1 VAIKIGI
8 IDIGTYSTRL
18 LISAVHKKE
27 TLEKTLNS
35 IEDILSVG
43 KITALGRNLKQTG
56 LLQEEAMQETLST
69 LKEYKMLADEY
80 KVDYLIAFA
89 TQACREAKN
98 SKEFIKKVKNL
109 GIDIHIID
117 PQKEAYFSFLATAY
131 GVNPDG
137 SFVMIDQ
144 GGGSTEY
151 AYAEKDNNQFT
162 LKESISFPFGIVGLT
177 EKFIK
182 NDPPTKE
189 ELTDLKEYL
198 KNHIT
203 KAYKI
208 MKNAKHLIGLGG
220 TITTLVA
227 LEYNIFPYSSEK
239 VHKKKLTKDQV
250 KKWFKELS
258 SLTVKQRKQIPQIE
272 DKRAEVIISGIAIF
286 ETSLEVFNKDEIIV
300 SDWGL
305 RHGALIDFIIRRFK

>member
-1 VAIKIGI
+1 MAIKVGI
-8 IDIGTYSTRL
+8 IDIGTYSTRF
-18 LISAVHKKE
+18 LISAIHKKE
-27 TLEKTLNS
+27 NLEETLNS
-35 IEDILSVG
+35 IEDIFSVG
-43 KITALGRNLKQTG
+43 KITALGRKLKETG
-56 LLQEEAMQETLST
+56 FLQEEAMQETLSV
-69 LKEYKMLADEY
+69 LKEYKLIADEY
-80 KVDYLIAFA
+80 KLDYLKAYA

-98 SKEFIKKVKNL
+98 GNEFIERVKKL
-109 GIDIHIID
+109 GIDVEIID

-151 AYAEKDNNQFT
+151 AYAVKENGKFN

-182 NDPPTKE
+182 NDPPTNKE
-189 ELTDLKEYL
+189 LNDLKEYI
-198 KNHIT
+198 KGHIV
-203 KAYKI
+203 KAYEK
-208 MKNAKHLIGLGG
+208 MKQTKYLIGLGG

-239 VHKKKLTKDQV
+239 VHKKKLTKEQV
-250 KKWFKELS
+250 KKWFNELS
-258 SLTVKQRKQIPQIE
+258 SLTVEERKKIPQIE
-272 DKRAEVIISGIAIF
+272 DKRAEVILSGIAIF
-286 ETSLEVFNKDEIIV
+286 DTSLEVFNKEELIV

-305 RHGALIDFIIRRFK
+305 RHGALIDFIMRRFR

>member
-1 VAIKIGI
+1 MAIKVGI
-8 IDIGTYSTRL
+8 IDIGTYSTRF
-18 LISAVHKKE
+18 LISAIHKKD
-27 TLEKTLNS
+27 TLEETLNS
-35 IEDILSVG
+35 IEDIFSAG
-43 KITALGRNLKQTG
+43 RITALGRNLKQTG
-56 LLQEEAMQETLST
+56 FLQEDAMQETLSV
-69 LKEYKMLADEY
+69 LKEYKMIADEY
-80 KVDYLIAFA
+80 NLDYLKAYA

-98 SKEFIKKVKNL
+98 GEDFIQRVKEL
-109 GIDIHIID
+109 GIDVEIID

-151 AYAEKDNNQFT
+151 AYAVKENGKFS

-182 NDPPTKE
+182 NDPPTEE
-189 ELTDLKEYL
+189 ELEELKSYIRNYIKQAYE
-198 KNHIT
+198 KMKDT
-203 KAYKI
+203 KY
-208 MKNAKHLIGLGG
+208 LIGLGG

-239 VHKKKLTKDQV
+239 VHKKKLTREQV

-258 SLTVKQRKQIPQIE
+258 SLTVAQRKQIPQIE
-272 DKRAEVIISGIAIF
+272 DKRAEVILSGIAIF
-286 ETSLEVFNKDEIIV
+286 DTSLEVFNKDEITV

-305 RHGALIDFIIRRFK
+305 RHGALIDFIIRRFQ